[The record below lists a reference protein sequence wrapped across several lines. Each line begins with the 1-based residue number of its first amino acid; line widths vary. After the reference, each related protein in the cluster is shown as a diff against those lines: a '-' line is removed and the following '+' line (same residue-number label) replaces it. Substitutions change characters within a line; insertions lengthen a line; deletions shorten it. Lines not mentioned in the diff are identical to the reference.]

1 MGCHALLQRI
11 FPTQESNPYL
21 LYVQHPQADSLP
33 LAPPGKPINLPA
45 TLSGCWRSER
55 QKRSHLAMVYSGAL
69 PRSSLLTPFSGFL
82 CQPDQPRLL
91 GSAVYE
97 KDTVGPA
104 LEHCFAG
111 AEQSELRKPVSG
123 PDWCRAKCLR
133 LGFHKSRFMDH
144 GLLLLYYKT
153 SFPRNSSE

>member
-1 MGCHALLQRI
+1 MGCHSLLQGI
-11 FPTQESNPYL
+11 FPTQRSNLGL
-21 LYVQHPQADSLP
+21 LHLLHWQADSLP

-45 TLSGCWRSER
+45 ALSGCWRSEI
-55 QKRSHLAMVYSGAL
+55 QKQSHVAMVYSGAL
-69 PRSSLLTPFSGFL
+69 PCSSLITPSVVFSASPE
-82 CQPDQPRLL
+82 QPKLW

-111 AEQSELRKPVSG
+111 AKQAELRKPVSG